1 MALVKGIRKIGSH
14 KCLCVERMLLG
25 GKDLQIK
32 RDSGEKKKKRETV
45 AVNTLRE
52 LKAPDSCITTV
63 LLAALIL
70 TFLASHRVLRWV
82 PHLNIH

>member
-32 RDSGEKKKKRETV
+32 RDWEKKKRETV

-52 LKAPDSCITTV
+52 LKAPDSCMTTV
-63 LLAALIL
+63 LLAVLIL
-70 TFLASHRVLRWV
+70 TFLASHRVLRWA

>member
-1 MALVKGIRKIGSH
+1 
-14 KCLCVERMLLG
+14 MLLG
-25 GKDLQIK
+25 EKDLQIK
-32 RDSGEKKKKRETV
+32 RDSGKKKKETV

-70 TFLASHRVLRWV
+70 TFLASHRVLRWF

>member
-1 MALVKGIRKIGSH
+1 MSMCGEDAVGRKGFA
-14 KCLCVERMLLG
+14 
-25 GKDLQIK
+25 DQK
-32 RDSGEKKKKRETV
+32 RQWEKKKGETV

-63 LLAALIL
+63 LLAVLIL